1 MSLSTLVILVWSTML
16 SALKDILVASSTSSV
31 TGFGI
36 EGFLITM
43 SSGLG
48 SNTSSESHVSA
59 NNLGTIVVIPEVV
72 RGQWSPF
79 SISGFSPNVTG

>member
-1 MSLSTLVILVWSTML
+1 VS
-16 SALKDILVASSTSSV
+16 SALKDIVVVSSASSV
-31 TGFGI
+31 TSFSV
-36 EGFLITM
+36 EKFLVTM
-43 SSGLG
+43 SSGMG
-48 SNTSSESHVSA
+48 SSTSTKSHVSA